1 MTKRDLTF
9 LKRSLRHR
17 ECWGCLCS
25 AGVIG
30 VFACHWMGGKAIWG
44 TAVPMLVLFISL
56 LRADLTVEKERL
68 HTLPH
73 GH

>member
-1 MTKRDLTF
+1 MLGMF
-9 LKRSLRHR
+9 VL
-17 ECWGCLCS
+17 G
-25 AGVIG
+25 GVIG

>member
-1 MTKRDLTF
+1 
-9 LKRSLRHR
+9 
-17 ECWGCLCS
+17 
-25 AGVIG
+25 
-30 VFACHWMGGKAIWG
+30 
-44 TAVPMLVLFISL
+44 MLVLFISL

>member
-1 MTKRDLTF
+1 MRGMFVL
-9 LKRSLRHR
+9 
-17 ECWGCLCS
+17 G
-25 AGVIG
+25 GGIG
-30 VFACHWMGGKAIWG
+30 G